1 MSNFFTQL
9 KSVIG
14 QAELQINIK
23 SKGEE
28 LTVMINPKSSANDP
42 ALSNIQP
49 LILSGTP
56 EELDEGFFNGISEP
70 LSRVTG
76 LMINIE
82 EFEKSASKADEES
95 KVKKAAEEKLKKQQ
109 ESEAKK
115 INDLIKKAEDL
126 IGNKKEAQAL
136 DLFRQALSIKN
147 DDKLKKRIAD
157 LEAKLSQGSLLFMEP
172 ISEVE
177 RNQYQEESSDHG
189 EEE

>member
-28 LTVMINPKSSANDP
+28 LTVMINPKSTASDP
-42 ALSNIQP
+42 ALQNIQP

-56 EELDEGFFNGISEP
+56 EELDEGFIKGVSEP
-70 LSRVTG
+70 LGRVTG
-76 LMINIE
+76 LMTNIE

-109 ESEAKK
+109 EAESKK

-126 IGNKKEAQAL
+126 ISGKKESQAL
-136 DLFRQALSIKN
+136 DIFRQALAIKN
-147 DDKLKKRIAD
+147 DEKLKKRIAD

-172 ISEVE
+172 ISEGE
-177 RNQYQEESSDHG
+177 RSQYQEESSDHG

>member
-1 MSNFFTQL
+1 MSTFFTQL

-28 LTVMINPKSSANDP
+28 LTVMINPKSTASDP
-42 ALSNIQP
+42 ALQNLQP

-56 EELDEGFFNGISEP
+56 EDLDEGFFNGISEP
-70 LSRVTG
+70 LTKVTG
-76 LMINIE
+76 LISNIE
-82 EFEKSASKADEES
+82 QFENSASKADEES
-95 KVKKAAEEKLKKQQ
+95 RIKKAAEDKLKKQQ
-109 ESEAKK
+109 EAETKK
-115 INDLIKKAEDL
+115 FNDLVKKADDL

-177 RNQYQEESSDHG
+177 RNQYKEESSDHG